1 MHNFLRQTGAQ
12 IARNADFEKDSFRQR
27 CFSIRHSHRR
37 LAVLRRP
44 QMTPPSGSASVAPR
58 FAVPVSMFAAL
69 ASALALLGR
78 YGTQG
83 FALSIFLG
91 LALPQF
97 SAAARPLLPITIFCF
112 TTVVFMRAD
121 LGVIA
126 GLVRRPGKLIHS
138 CLWLM
143 FGPPLLLA
151 TGIVLVGHHN
161 IDPGLLLGLAIMGA
175 APPIMSSPAVAIL
188 YGFEPS
194 LIIASVILTTI
205 ASPLIAPLLV
215 EWLAGAAV
223 PLDRVA
229 LTLRLVMFIG
239 GGMVV
244 AFAIRRWLGAARIRE
259 LKPNL
264 DGFGVLMYFIFA
276 IAAMDGVT
284 NAALER
290 PGQVALFIAVAFLIS
305 AVGLVVVWLLMRHY
319 AASERFMI
327 GYGTGQRNMGL
338 LVAALGAGV
347 PPTTFLY
354 FALAQFPIYL
364 LPWLLR
370 GIAARIRRREASA
383 DAS

>member
-1 MHNFLRQTGAQ
+1 M
-12 IARNADFEKDSFRQR
+12 
-27 CFSIRHSHRR
+27 
-37 LAVLRRP
+37 LAPL
-44 QMTPPSGSASVAPR
+44 G
-58 FAVPVSMFAAL
+58 
-69 ASALALLGR
+69 SALALLGR

-97 SAAARPLLPITIFCF
+97 AEAARPLLPVTIFCF

-126 GLVRRPGKLIHS
+126 GLVRRPGKLVLT
-138 CLWLM
+138 CLWLTAAPALM
-143 FGPPLLLA
+143 IAAAFL
-151 TGIVLVGHHN
+151 LVGRAAL
-161 IDPGLLLGLAIMGA
+161 DPGLLLGIAILGA

-194 LIIASVILTTI
+194 LIIAGVIVTTV
-205 ASPLIAPLLV
+205 ASPLVAPVLV
-215 EWLAGAAV
+215 EWLAGSAV
-223 PLDRVA
+223 PLDRWV
-229 LTLRLVMFIG
+229 LTLRLLLFVG
-239 GGMVV
+239 GGIVV
-244 AFAIRRWLGAARIRE
+244 ATVLRRWLGAQRIRE

-284 NAALER
+284 RAALER
-290 PGQVALFIAVAFLIS
+290 PGQVALFVGIAFLIS
-305 AVGLVVVWLLMRHY
+305 AAGLASAWLALRRFP
-319 AASERFMI
+319 ASERFMI

-347 PPTTFLY
+347 PPTTFLF
-354 FALAQFPIYL
+354 FAIAQFPIYL

-370 GIAARIRRREASA
+370 GIAARIRRREKPA
-383 DAS
+383 DAG

>member
-1 MHNFLRQTGAQ
+1 
-12 IARNADFEKDSFRQR
+12 
-27 CFSIRHSHRR
+27 
-37 LAVLRRP
+37 
-44 QMTPPSGSASVAPR
+44 MTQPSGSASVASR
-58 FAVPVSMFAAL
+58 FAAPVSMLAAL

-121 LGVIA
+121 LAVIA
-126 GLVRRPGKLIHS
+126 GLVRRPAKLIVT
-138 CLWLM
+138 CLWLL
-143 FGPPLLLA
+143 FVPALLIAA
-151 TGIVLVGHHN
+151 TLLVLGREAL
-161 IDPGLLLGLAIMGA
+161 DPGLLLGIAIMGA

-194 LIIASVILTTI
+194 LIIAGVIVTTVV
-205 ASPLIAPLLV
+205 SPLIAPFLV
-215 EWLAGAAV
+215 DWLAGAAV
-223 PLDRVA
+223 PLDRLA
-229 LTLRLVMFIG
+229 LALRLVMFIG

-244 AFAIRRWLGAARIRE
+244 AFTIRRWLGAERIRE

-264 DGFGVLMYFIFA
+264 DGFGVLMYFVFA

-284 NAALER
+284 RAALER
-290 PGQVALFIAVAFLIS
+290 PGQVALFLAVAFLVS
-305 AVGLVVVWLLMRHY
+305 AVGLATAWLALRRFPT
-319 AASERFMI
+319 SERFMI

-370 GIAARIRRREASA
+370 GIAARIRRREVSA
-383 DAS
+383 DAH

>member
-1 MHNFLRQTGAQ
+1 M
-12 IARNADFEKDSFRQR
+12 
-27 CFSIRHSHRR
+27 
-37 LAVLRRP
+37 LAL
-44 QMTPPSGSASVAPR
+44 
-58 FAVPVSMFAAL
+58 F

-97 SAAARPLLPITIFCF
+97 SAAARPLLPVTIFCF

-121 LGVIA
+121 LGVIS
-126 GLVRRPGKLIHS
+126 GLVRRPAKLIAA

-143 FGPPLLLA
+143 TAPALLIGA
-151 TGIVLVGHHN
+151 VLLVIGREAL
-161 IDPGLLLGLAIMGA
+161 DPGLLLGIALLGA
-175 APPIMSSPAVAIL
+175 APPIMSSPAIAIL

-194 LIIASVILTTI
+194 LIIASVIVATL
-205 ASPLIAPLLV
+205 ASPIVAPIFV

-223 PLDRVA
+223 PLDRWE
-229 LTLRLVMFIG
+229 LTLRLLIFIG
-239 GGMVV
+239 GGVVV
-244 AFAIRRWLGAARIRE
+244 AVALRRWLGAARIRA

-284 NAALER
+284 DAAFAR
-290 PGQVALFIAVAFLIS
+290 PGQVALFAAIAFLIAGIGLAS
-305 AVGLVVVWLLMRHY
+305 ACLLLWRFPV
-319 AASERFMI
+319 SERFMI

-347 PPTTFLY
+347 PPTTFLF

-370 GIAARIRRREASA
+370 GVAARVRRREESA
-383 DAS
+383 DSA

>member
-1 MHNFLRQTGAQ
+1 M
-12 IARNADFEKDSFRQR
+12 
-27 CFSIRHSHRR
+27 
-37 LAVLRRP
+37 LAPL
-44 QMTPPSGSASVAPR
+44 G
-58 FAVPVSMFAAL
+58 
-69 ASALALLGR
+69 SALALLGR

-97 SAAARPLLPITIFCF
+97 SAAARPLLPVTIFCF

-121 LGVIA
+121 LQVIA
-126 GLVRRPGKLIHS
+126 GLVRRPGKLIFA

-143 FGPPLLLA
+143 AGPALLIGAAFLLIGREA
-151 TGIVLVGHHN
+151 L
-161 IDPGLLLGLAIMGA
+161 DPGLVLGIAILGA

-194 LIIASVILTTI
+194 LIIASVILTTV
-205 ASPLIAPLLV
+205 ASPLVAPVFV

-223 PLDRVA
+223 PLDRWV
-229 LTLRLVMFIG
+229 LTLRLVLFVG
-239 GGMVV
+239 GGMAV
-244 AFAIRRWLGAARIRE
+244 AFVLRRWLGAERIRA

-284 NAALER
+284 RAALER
-290 PGQVALFIAVAFLIS
+290 PGQVALFIAIAFLIS
-305 AVGLVVVWLLMRHY
+305 AVGLGCAWLLLRPFR
-319 AASERFMI
+319 ASERFMI

-347 PPTTFLY
+347 PPTTFLF

-370 GIAARIRRREASA
+370 GIAGRIRRKEIPA